1 MTSMQAIQ
9 ACRPVL
15 AYSAMASTTLAMTD
29 VDLSYGST
37 SHWLQITGYSDER
50 SPRLLPVMV

>member
-1 MTSMQAIQ
+1 MQAIQ